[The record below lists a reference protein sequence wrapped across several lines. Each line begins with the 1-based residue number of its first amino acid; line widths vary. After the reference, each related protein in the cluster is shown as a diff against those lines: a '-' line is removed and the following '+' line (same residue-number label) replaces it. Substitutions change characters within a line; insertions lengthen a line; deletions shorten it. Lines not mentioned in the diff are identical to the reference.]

1 MHSDEFILTNQS
13 AAIGVSEENESN
25 RAARSSSTA
34 REMWERVSGAM
45 RSAFMFLLA
54 AESCGF
60 GFWLLA
66 ERQKNLGY
74 IDVII
79 AVAVIIGAVFAAFG
93 VVFALRFAADR
104 KQNGS
109 RNK

>member
-25 RAARSSSTA
+25 RAEHSSSTA

-54 AESCGF
+54 AASCGF

-79 AVAVIIGAVFAAFG
+79 AVAVIIGAVFAALG
-93 VVFALRFAADR
+93 VVFALRFVADR